1 MPVSARRPEH
11 AAGEPESVG
20 GVRVSVAIWRVQ
32 HGHLEGALR
41 HMAVDVEAEMRAAA
55 VRRQANACLVV
66 ADVHLFN
73 DGHYELLHLEEVHT
87 ADAAGRVEKEDEV
100 GLRRAA
106 WRRQKA
112 QWQGVRVKGRVPAPL
127 TSVGRAVICNGKSAV

>member
-11 AAGEPESVG
+11 AAGEAETVG
-20 GVRVSVAIWRVQ
+20 SVRVPVAVRRVQ

-41 HMAVDVEAEMRAAA
+41 QVTLEVEAEMGAAA

-87 ADAAGRVEKEDEV
+87 ANAAGSVE
-100 GLRRAA
+100 
-106 WRRQKA
+106 
-112 QWQGVRVKGRVPAPL
+112 
-127 TSVGRAVICNGKSAV
+127 